1 MIVIRFAL
9 IIRDE
14 TDKQLSVVGTDRE
27 PKTGHNSIQPKFHP
41 FLLSAFGLHP
51 TATSIDVVA
60 WKPGMQL
67 DQAPLLLTAKRTE
80 QPRML
85 GYSFPGEKEPV
96 HV

>member
-1 MIVIRFAL
+1 MSVVRFAL

-14 TDKQLSVVGTDRE
+14 TDKQLSVIGTARE
-27 PKTGHNSIQPKFHP
+27 PKTGHGIQPKFHT

-80 QPRML
+80 QARML
-85 GYSFPGEKEPV
+85 GYSFPEEEAT